1 MTNASHAA
9 DAIGVLLIV
18 IVSVS
23 IEREGLTLME
33 FQLSM
38 DNFQD
43 PQTNIA
49 VVLTQTM
56 PDEPVW
62 GKLVGNVC
70 ARAIIP
76 IASQYLAID
85 CRNDLPLPSRPSNYV
100 RVSS

>member
-1 MTNASHAA
+1 MRQTIPTVKNGLKFIFLIFCLSLMTNASHAA

-56 PDEPVW
+56 PDEPV
-62 GKLVGNVC
+62 
-70 ARAIIP
+70 
-76 IASQYLAID
+76 
-85 CRNDLPLPSRPSNYV
+85 
-100 RVSS
+100 

>member
-56 PDEPVW
+56 RDEPV
-62 GKLVGNVC
+62 
-70 ARAIIP
+70 
-76 IASQYLAID
+76 
-85 CRNDLPLPSRPSNYV
+85 
-100 RVSS
+100 